1 MGFMRELAVGI
12 DIGGTYTVFGLVDR
26 KGNCLAQDRLFT
38 QEFSEFSSFVNV
50 LTNKIHELELVN
62 RETFKLVGIGV
73 GAPNANHKD
82 GSIQDASNLSWD
94 GKLPLKEC
102 LQEKFKLPVKVTND
116 ANASAIAEKLYGGA
130 KEMHNFM
137 VLTLGTGLGSGIVVN
152 DKLVYG
158 HSGFAGELGHIIARP
173 EGRQCGCGRYGCL
186 ETYVSATGIKRTVS
200 KLLAK
205 YSYKS
210 DLRGIP
216 FNRMSAKKLADA
228 AFKGDKIAIES
239 FEYTGKILGIALAN
253 VMAINNPQAIFL
265 AGGLS
270 KAGDLLLKP
279 TRYHMEENLLSVY
292 KGKTNLRITSV
303 EGNSGILGSAA
314 MIWNLA

>member
-1 MGFMRELAVGI
+1 MRELAVGI
-12 DIGGTYTVFGLVDR
+12 DIGGTYTVFGLVDQE
-26 KGNCLAQDRLFT
+26 GNCLAQEKFYT
-38 QEFSEFSSFVNV
+38 KEYKEFNLFVNA
-50 LTNKIHELELVN
+50 LTSKIHVLELAKN
-62 RETFKLVGIGV
+62 EAYKIVGIGV
-73 GAPNANHKD
+73 GAPNANHED
-82 GSIQDASNLSWD
+82 GSIQNASNLSWE

-102 LQEKFKLPVKVTND
+102 LQQKFKLPVKVTND

-130 KEMHNFM
+130 KGMNNFM

-152 DKLVYG
+152 DRLVYG

-228 AFKGDKIAIES
+228 AYNGDKIAIES

-279 TRYHMEENLLSVY
+279 TQYHMEENLLSVY
-292 KGKTNLRITSV
+292 KGKTNLRISSV